1 MSGNQVHG
9 TACTEGNRKNRKDE
23 AKPLEL
29 ATSSFPSL
37 TESVKTHWGTHRQV
51 AKGQEHRVGRSACY
65 RAC

>member
-9 TACTEGNRKNRKDE
+9 IACTVGDRKNSKDE
-23 AKPLEL
+23 TKPLEL

-37 TESVKTHWGTHRQV
+37 TESVKTHWSTLRQV
-51 AKGQEHRVGRSACY
+51 AKGREHRVGHSACY